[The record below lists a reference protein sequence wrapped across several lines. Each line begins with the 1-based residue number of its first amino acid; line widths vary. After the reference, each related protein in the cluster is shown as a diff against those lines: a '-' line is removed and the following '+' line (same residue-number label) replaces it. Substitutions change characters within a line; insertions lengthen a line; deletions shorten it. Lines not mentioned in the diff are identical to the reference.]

1 MKINKKKLR
10 GMTLVE
16 VVIAIVIFAALS
28 LVLVV
33 VGNSI
38 EAHQRAARKLNNK
51 VAVQGPI
58 AEAQN
63 KQSALLVN
71 DEYEIKVEKSG
82 DSSASVI
89 VKGKLYSVE
98 PFSVDDAGNQIPD
111 PTAED
116 GNLSFIEIQKP
127 SNP

>member
-1 MKINKKKLR
+1 MKKNKKKLR

-71 DEYEIKVEKSG
+71 DEYEIKVE
-82 DSSASVI
+82 I
-89 VKGKLYSVE
+89 KGE
-98 PFSVDDAGNQIPD
+98 TNGQNQKFY
-111 PTAED
+111 
-116 GNLSFIEIQKP
+116 NQS
-127 SNP
+127 